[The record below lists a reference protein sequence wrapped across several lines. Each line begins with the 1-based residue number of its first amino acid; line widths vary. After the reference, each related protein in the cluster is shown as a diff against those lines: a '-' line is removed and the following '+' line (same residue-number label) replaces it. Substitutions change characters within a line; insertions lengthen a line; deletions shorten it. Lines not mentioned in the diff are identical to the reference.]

1 MACGLAAK
9 SVPRSAWRCSDVVLF
24 DVDAFCL
31 VVGMTEQYRKL
42 TDRAENRMRT
52 RTAKEQLAETL
63 RELHKP
69 QDEAIPDSDDAS
81 MQGYWPAGER
91 PCFR

>member
-1 MACGLAAK
+1 MLEGHSRAEGDC
-9 SVPRSAWRCSDVVLF
+9 
-24 DVDAFCL
+24 
-31 VVGMTEQYRKL
+31 MTEQYRKL

-52 RTAKEQLAETL
+52 RTAREQLAETL

-69 QDEAIPDSDDAS
+69 QDEAIPDSDGAS
-81 MQGYWPAGER
+81 MQGYRPAGER

>member
-9 SVPRSAWRCSDVVLF
+9 SVLRNAWRCSDVVLP

-42 TDRAENRMRT
+42 TDKAENRMRT

-81 MQGYWPAGER
+81 MQGYWPQHEFQR
-91 PCFR
+91 